1 MRIMMKRTMKI
12 MKMKTAE
19 EVDIETRE
27 EAREIMEAEEAVP
40 EVQEDMI
47 VMKITTMKIMI
58 GKIIMIMMTKM
69 MIEAV
74 EEEAAVVVQA
84 VVPAEDL
91 VP

>member
-1 MRIMMKRTMKI
+1 MKRTMKI